1 MLMEPVRRFV
11 DSDNSCLFSSI
22 GYLVDSKNFSES
34 TKYQYR
40 QLLVNYL
47 EDDNIEEEMLDLP
60 KEDYIENI
68 QNPATWGGAIELKLF
83 SDMLQTEIASI
94 DVQSNR
100 VDIFGQDKNYPQR
113 MYVLYNG
120 VHYDPLVMAHTEDSK
135 DDITNF
141 ASDDNETLIS
151 LQSYVK
157 NFKDF
162 IEIEKIGKSLS
173 SLHLN
178 FLDVNKHSINIK
190 FSNRSNIKDKDL
202 YKVEK
207 MKHPILN
214 GKKDK
219 SKIIYNS
226 YITLENIPLEAYDY
240 IVNEKSAIHW
250 VMDQQSLSFNDETNI
265 IDDPNDYSINTVKNF
280 NYQIELI
287 QKVITV
293 SLETQKLIK
302 SLPALKIAHK

>member
-157 NFKDF
+157 NFKDVGDF
-162 IEIEKIGKSLS
+162 
-173 SLHLN
+173 
-178 FLDVNKHSINIK
+178 V
-190 FSNRSNIKDKDL
+190 DL
-202 YKVEK
+202 ANMNSFECDNCKTMFE
-207 MKHPILN
+207 N
-214 GKKDK
+214 QEDA
-219 SKIIYNS
+219 YNHANN
-226 YITLENIPLEAYDY
+226 YE
-240 IVNEKSAIHW
+240 HW
-250 VMDQQSLSFNDETNI
+250 
-265 IDDPNDYSINTVKNF
+265 NF
-280 NYQIELI
+280 NEI
-287 QKVITV
+287 
-293 SLETQKLIK
+293 
-302 SLPALKIAHK
+302 